1 MGVFYAFP
9 ILNIGALLIGVF
21 RDLSI
26 SRVVNQTPDSFQKNT
41 IRGRCL
47 DIRSVNKLPLL
58 VLQRIVKMRHQQTIS
73 PVSGL

>member
-1 MGVFYAFP
+1 VFYAFP

>member
-1 MGVFYAFP
+1 MFYAFP

>member
-1 MGVFYAFP
+1 VFYAFP
-9 ILNIGALLIGVF
+9 SSISKPFWFELF

-41 IRGRCL
+41 IRGRRF
-47 DIRSVNKLPLL
+47 DSRSVNKLPLL